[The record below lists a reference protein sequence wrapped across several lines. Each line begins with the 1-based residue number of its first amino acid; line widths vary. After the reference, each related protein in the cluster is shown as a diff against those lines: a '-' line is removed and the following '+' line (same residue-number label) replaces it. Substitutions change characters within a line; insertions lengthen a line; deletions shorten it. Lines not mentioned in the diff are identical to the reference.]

1 MTDNK
6 KIKILVDALQSIA
19 CIHLPDANKKQYW
32 YKKTMSDCA
41 EVLAEDTDIA
51 RAALHEVG
59 IK

>member
-1 MTDNK
+1 MTEK
-6 KIKILVDALQSIA
+6 KKLKVLVEALQSIA
-19 CIHLPDANKKQYW
+19 CVHLPEANKKSFW

-51 RAALHEVG
+51 RHALSEVG

>member
-1 MTDNK
+1 MTDK
-6 KIKILVDALQSIA
+6 KRIKILTEALQSIA
-19 CIHLPDANKKQYW
+19 CVHLSEANKKTFW

-51 RAALHEVG
+51 RHALNEAG

>member
-1 MTDNK
+1 MTDK
-6 KIKILVDALQSIA
+6 KKLSILIEALQSIA
-19 CIHLPDANKKQYW
+19 CVHLPDANKKIYW

-51 RAALHEVG
+51 RAALHQAG